1 MNRTPTDQ
9 GPRTT
14 LRPRTS
20 PSTGPSRVTRSAAWG
35 HTLPEG
41 TRLGEFEIVGLV
53 GEGGF
58 GIVYLAF
65 DTSLQR
71 QVALKEYM
79 PSSLASRM
87 SGDHTVAV
95 KAEHNVEAFRA
106 GMASFINEA
115 RLLAQFDHPALVKV
129 HRFWE
134 ANGTAYMVMP
144 FYEGPT
150 LERALGELGQPPDE
164 AWLRQLLS
172 PVLDALAVLHSANC
186 LHRDIAPDNILL
198 TPAGPLLLDFG
209 AARRVIGDATRAL
222 TAMLKVGYAPI
233 EQYGQ
238 IESLR
243 QGPWTDIYALACVI
257 YSAITGKPPAASI
270 DRLIEDRMP
279 PLRGLATGR
288 YSESFLAAID
298 AGLAVQPNARPQDVA
313 EFRALLDASHEPA
326 SITRQTVARQSR
338 DPSLWSL
345 SDTAGT
351 RVATPARGT
360 AGLTTTRAP
369 RADNRFIS
377 ATARYGVGAAIVA
390 LTGAAAWWVLSH
402 RVPQKDN
409 APDPAVAAG
418 SVAASAARQELL
430 VSAPASP
437 VHAAPAAAAQPAAP
451 ESRLPP
457 PTSDRTVSLSTSEA
471 PNGVALAGAPAS
483 ASHRGIH
490 TAQPIG
496 SARRST
502 PRCNDLLQKASL
514 EPLSPE
520 DLDYWRRECT

>member
-1 MNRTPTDQ
+1 V
-9 GPRTT
+9 
-14 LRPRTS
+14 
-20 PSTGPSRVTRSAAWG
+20 TGPGRVTRSAAWG

-65 DTSLQR
+65 DSSLQR

-87 SGDHTVAV
+87 SGDHTIAV
-95 KAEHNVEAFRA
+95 KSEHNVEAFRA

-115 RLLAQFDHPALVKV
+115 RLLAQFNHPALLKV

-150 LERALGELGQPPDE
+150 LERALTELGHPPDE
-164 AWLRQLLS
+164 AWLRELLS
-172 PVLDALAVLHSANC
+172 PLLDALEVLHEARC

-222 TAMLKVGYAPI
+222 TTMLKVGYAPV

-270 DRLIEDRMP
+270 DRLIDDRMP
-279 PLRGLATGR
+279 PLREVAKGR
-288 YSESFLAAID
+288 YSDAFLGAID
-298 AGLAVQPNARPQDVA
+298 AGLAVQPDARPQDVA
-313 EFRALLDASHEPA
+313 EFRALLDAGHDA
-326 SITRQTVARQSR
+326 VRQTTQSAPRPAGPSPWSAGDAAAPRVATRAGDTGRFTELRPPSPRTRIIPPAARYGVAAAIVAMIGVAAWWVVSQRAPNTHAATDLGVTTSSVVANAGRQELLPAAPEPPAKSAPAATARPDIAESR
-338 DPSLWSL
+338 PSPPPPGPTVSVAA
-345 SDTAGT
+345 TEPPNRAAT
-351 RVATPARGT
+351 VATPA
-360 AGLTTTRAP
+360 
-369 RADNRFIS
+369 S
-377 ATARYGVGAAIVA
+377 ATATHADVERP
-390 LTGAAAWWVLSH
+390 S
-402 RVPQKDN
+402 RE
-409 APDPAVAAG
+409 
-418 SVAASAARQELL
+418 ARG
-430 VSAPASP
+430 
-437 VHAAPAAAAQPAAP
+437 VHAAQP
-451 ESRLPP
+451 
-457 PTSDRTVSLSTSEA
+457 T
-471 PNGVALAGAPAS
+471 
-483 ASHRGIH
+483 GI
-490 TAQPIG
+490 AK
-496 SARRST
+496 RST
-502 PRCNDLLQKASL
+502 PRCNDLLQRASL
-514 EPLSPE
+514 EALSAE
-520 DLDYWRRECT
+520 DLAYWRRECT